1 MNYARKKKISGTTQ
15 RYSQDVEVGTNSY
28 GTRFYQKERSSVS
41 KNHRLEQFI
50 EVKNENEITE
60 VVLR

>member
-1 MNYARKKKISGTTQ
+1 MTTTQ

-28 GTRFYQKERSSVS
+28 GTRFYQKERYNVS
-41 KNHRLEQFI
+41 KNHRLEKFI
-50 EVKNENEITE
+50 EVKDENETME